1 MREIKYRAWYLDQ
14 ELMCDVDGFDFPN
27 KQMTVYHHGFYN
39 GQETC
44 GIDDLPIMQYIGIKD
59 TEEKEIYEGDIV
71 EDNYGR
77 RNIVRFLNGLFLI
90 GNWNVH
96 GFINAFQEFKVV
108 GNIYQTP
115 ELIKEETKCSD

>member
-44 GIDDLPIMQYIGIKD
+44 GIGDLPIMQYIGIKD
-59 TEEKEIYEGDIV
+59 NEKKEIYEGDII
-71 EDNYGR
+71 EDKHGR

-96 GFINAFQEFKVV
+96 GFINAFQEFRVV

-115 ELIKEETKCSD
+115 ELIKEETKCSE

>member
-71 EDNYGR
+71 EDKHGR

>member
-27 KQMTVYHHGFYN
+27 KQMIVYHHGFYN

-59 TEEKEIYEGDIV
+59 KEEKEIYEGDIV
-71 EDNYGR
+71 EDKHGR

-96 GFINAFQEFKVV
+96 GFINSFQEFKVV